1 MKRGIALL
9 LTLVLALTVLAVPAM
24 AAETTLVVYDL
35 EVKSGYTVSIKTES
49 GAVATAYTGI
59 VGNSYTGTVYENA
72 AKLTL
77 TFSGQAGKQYMVFLL
92 KGKEVPTKDSIQ
104 YINQAAGDGTVNF
117 EIYPKDLTVAGE
129 YRLYV
134 SGTDLD
140 YTQVATFSVTK
151 SWEKAPYILGD
162 VDEDREVTAADAA
175 LILQFVVKL
184 TDLTPSQIAA
194 AGVSGREEVSAADA
208 ALIHQYVVKLI
219 SRFPVEEK

>member
-24 AAETTLVVYDL
+24 AAETTSAVYNLDV
-35 EVKSGYTVSIKTES
+35 ESGYSVSMKTES

-77 TFSGQAGKQYMVFLL
+77 TFSGEAGKQYMVFLL
-92 KGKEVPTKDSIQ
+92 KGKEVPTEGSIQ
-104 YINQAAGDGTVNF
+104 YINQAAGNGTVNF
-117 EIYPKDLTVAGE
+117 EIYPKDLTAAEE

-140 YTQVATFSVTK
+140 YTEVATFSVTNT
-151 SWEKAPYILGD
+151 WEKAPYILGD
-162 VDEDREVTAADAA
+162 VDGDGKINSIDALMVLQYNAQIEGYDGLTEQQLLAADVNRDNQVNSIDA
-175 LILQFVVKL
+175 LAILQ
-184 TDLTPSQIAA
+184 INA
-194 AGVSGREEVSAADA
+194 AGNAQS
-208 ALIHQYVVKLI
+208 
-219 SRFPVEEK
+219 

>member
-24 AAETTLVVYDL
+24 AVETTPAVYNLDV
-35 EVKSGYTVSIKTES
+35 ESGYSVSMKTAS
-49 GAVATAYTGI
+49 GGAATAYTGI
-59 VGNSYTGTVYENA
+59 VGSYTGTVYENA

-77 TFSGQAGKQYMVFLL
+77 TFTGQAGKQYMVFLL
-92 KGKEVPTKDSIQ
+92 EGEKVPTEDSIQ
-104 YINQAAGDGTVNF
+104 YINQAAGNGTVNF
-117 EIYPKDLTVAGE
+117 EIYPKDLTAAGE

>member
-24 AAETTLVVYDL
+24 AAETTTPVVYNL
-35 EVKSGYTVSIKTES
+35 KVEGGYSVSMKTES

-59 VGNSYTGTVYENA
+59 VGDYTGTVYENA

-77 TFSGQAGKQYMVFLL
+77 TFTGQAGKQYMVFLL
-92 KGKEVPTKDSIQ
+92 KGEAVPTKDSIQ
-104 YINQAAGDGTVNF
+104 YINQAAGDDTVNF
-117 EIYPKDLTVAGE
+117 DIYPKDMTAAGE

-140 YTQVATFSVTK
+140 YTEVATFSVTK

-162 VDEDREVTAADAA
+162 VDGDGKINSIDALMVLQYNAQIEGYDGLTEQQLLAADVNRDNQVNSIDA
-175 LILQFVVKL
+175 LAILQ
-184 TDLTPSQIAA
+184 INA
-194 AGVSGREEVSAADA
+194 AGNAQS
-208 ALIHQYVVKLI
+208 
-219 SRFPVEEK
+219 

>member
-24 AAETTLVVYDL
+24 AAETEETPAVYNLD
-35 EVKSGYTVSIKTES
+35 VKSGYTVSLKTAN
-49 GAVATAYTGI
+49 GDAAAAYTGI
-59 VGNSYTGTVYENA
+59 VGGNTGTVYENA

-117 EIYPKDLTVAGE
+117 EIYPKDLTAAGE

-140 YTQVATFSVTK
+140 YTKVATFSVTK

-162 VDEDREVTAADAA
+162 VDGDGKINSIDALMVLQYNAQIEGYDELTEQQLLAADVNRDNQVNSIDA
-175 LILQFVVKL
+175 LAILQ
-184 TDLTPSQIAA
+184 INA
-194 AGVSGREEVSAADA
+194 AGNAQS
-208 ALIHQYVVKLI
+208 
-219 SRFPVEEK
+219 

>member
-24 AAETTLVVYDL
+24 AAETTTPVVYNL
-35 EVKSGYTVSIKTES
+35 EVKSGYTVSMRTES

-59 VGNSYTGTVYENA
+59 VEDYTGTVYENA

-92 KGKEVPTKDSIQ
+92 KGAEVPTEGSIQ

-117 EIYPKDLTVAGE
+117 EIYPKDLTAAGE

-140 YTQVATFSVTK
+140 YTEVATFSVTK

-162 VDEDREVTAADAA
+162 VNESGNVTAADAA
-175 LILQFVVKL
+175 LVLQYAVNSVSLTETQLAAARVNDGGLITASNASLILQYSVGSITK
-184 TDLTPSQIAA
+184 
-194 AGVSGREEVSAADA
+194 
-208 ALIHQYVVKLI
+208 
-219 SRFPVEEK
+219 FPVEQ

>member
-24 AAETTLVVYDL
+24 AAETTTPVVYNL
-35 EVKSGYTVSIKTES
+35 EVESGYSVSMKTAS

-59 VGNSYTGTVYENA
+59 VGSSYTGTVYENA

-117 EIYPKDLTVAGE
+117 EIYPKDLTETGT
-129 YRLYV
+129 YSLYV

-151 SWEKAPYILGD
+151 SWEKTPYTLGD
-162 VDEDREVTAADAA
+162 VNQDGKVTINDA
-175 LILQFVVKL
+175 LMILQSIVGDQNLTEQQRAAANVDATNSAINVNDALKIMNFVVGNIDTL
-184 TDLTPSQIAA
+184 
-194 AGVSGREEVSAADA
+194 
-208 ALIHQYVVKLI
+208 
-219 SRFPVEEK
+219 

>member
-24 AAETTLVVYDL
+24 AAEITPVVYNL
-35 EVKSGYTVSIKTES
+35 EVESGYTVSIKTES
-49 GAVATAYTGI
+49 GDAAAFTGI
-59 VGNSYTGTVYENA
+59 VGDYTGTVYENA

-92 KGKEVPTKDSIQ
+92 EGEKVPTKDSIQ
-104 YINQAAGDGTVNF
+104 YINQAAGNGTVNF
-117 EIYPKDLTVAGE
+117 EIYPKDLTAAGE

-162 VDEDREVTAADAA
+162 VDGDRAITPTDAS
-175 LILQFVVKL
+175 LILQHISGL
-184 TDLTPSQIAA
+184 ITLNDTQIM
-194 AGVSGREEVSAADA
+194 AADTNNNQEPDPVDA
-208 ALIHQYVVKLI
+208 SLILQYVTGLI
-219 SRFPVEEK
+219 TGF

>member
-1 MKRGIALL
+1 MKRGLALM
-9 LTLVLALTVLAVPAM
+9 LTLVLTLALLAVPAM
-24 AAETTLVVYDL
+24 AAEITPVVYNL
-35 EVKSGYTVSIKTES
+35 KVEGGYTVSMKTES

-59 VGNSYTGTVYENA
+59 VGDYTGTVYENA

-92 KGKEVPTKDSIQ
+92 KGEAVPTEGSIQ

>member
-24 AAETTLVVYDL
+24 AAETMTTPVVYDL

-49 GAVATAYTGI
+49 GDAAAFTGI
-59 VGNSYTGTVYENA
+59 VGDYTGTVYEDA

-77 TFSGQAGKQYMVFLL
+77 TFTGQAGKQYMVFLL
-92 KGKEVPTKDSIQ
+92 EGEKVPTEDSIQ
-104 YINQAAGDGTVNF
+104 YINQAAGNGTVNF
-117 EIYPKDLTVAGE
+117 EIYPKDLTAAGE

-151 SWEKAPYILGD
+151 SWDKAPYILGD
-162 VDEDREVTAADAA
+162 VDGDGLIKSYDAS
-175 LILQFVVKL
+175 LILQHLAEMITLDETAKK
-184 TDLTPSQIAA
+184 
-194 AGVSGREEVSAADA
+194 AADTNHSGQVDSYDSS
-208 ALIHQYVVKLI
+208 LILQYLAEMI
-219 SRFPVEEK
+219 DSF